1 MNNSLM
7 SVTRLVFHVEMGGI
21 CQRLQSHQRFT
32 QARSISFVSPQLRFK
47 SKDEAYKV
55 FFLVSAAIHAASAFL
70 YLVVHQKQKEAR
82 EATEREKERRKGG
95 GRMEYTK
102 QLAATRVENYRR
114 QAGGSAKEP
123 LLGSE

>member
-1 MNNSLM
+1 M
-7 SVTRLVFHVEMGGI
+7 SRHSNCVVLLAQAVDLSGGARQAILGVVFD
-21 CQRLQSHQRFT
+21 L
-32 QARSISFVSPQLRFK
+32 FK
-47 SKDEAYKV
+47 SRDEAYKV

-70 YLVVHQKQKEAR
+70 YLVVHQKQVEAR
-82 EATEREKERRKGG
+82 ELTEREKERRKGG

>member
-1 MNNSLM
+1 MFVCFGFAQASSGVALQAILG
-7 SVTRLVFHVEMGGI
+7 VVFD
-21 CQRLQSHQRFT
+21 L
-32 QARSISFVSPQLRFK
+32 FK

-70 YLVVHQKQKEAR
+70 YLVVHQKQVEAR
-82 EATEREKERRKGG
+82 AEVEREKARRQGG

-114 QAGGSAKEP
+114 QAGGGAKEP

>member
-1 MNNSLM
+1 MRASSPRSSSRCAATSTGTLPCT
-7 SVTRLVFHVEMGGI
+7 SSRLIRRGARQAILGVVFD
-21 CQRLQSHQRFT
+21 L
-32 QARSISFVSPQLRFK
+32 FK
-47 SKDEAYKV
+47 SRDEAYKV

-82 EATEREKERRKGG
+82 AEVEREKARRQGG